1 MKAKSGLKLKSIF
14 MNWVAP
20 LPWANSFMSPEVV
33 DDGGGELAK
42 GQTKIRREEL
52 GKIPCGDAEDV
63 TGRQWKHLAGVH
75 RHQRSGVLVDGRSPV
90 TL

>member
-33 DDGGGELAK
+33 DDGGELAK

-52 GKIPCGDAEDV
+52 GKIPCGNGEDV
-63 TGRQWKHLAGVH
+63 PGRQGKRLVGVD
-75 RHQRSGVLVDGRSPV
+75 RHQRSGAGVDR
-90 TL
+90 